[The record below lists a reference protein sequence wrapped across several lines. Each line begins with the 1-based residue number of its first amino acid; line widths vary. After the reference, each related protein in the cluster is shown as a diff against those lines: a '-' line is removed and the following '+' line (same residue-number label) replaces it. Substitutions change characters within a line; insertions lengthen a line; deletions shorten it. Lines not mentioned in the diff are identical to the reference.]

1 MSAGSSSGA
10 SSSHDGE
17 DDSQSGRGS
26 LEGDEMEAMSH
37 VSDASSHKTHSMR
50 GWAAKIHDKICIGE
64 TESLPVMS
72 HRSAVNSMCQLRN
85 LLIEKGG
92 TADRDCRMLL
102 LFSGI
107 SVQRR
112 VALGSDGAELE
123 DLTVS
128 LALLFMLQVLC
139 EGDGLREPSPEPMDT
154 GHGGEMSP
162 SLVQNA
168 ATEANVDVEMAPKA
182 HTAVTAKGQLEQWH
196 KITLLER
203 MSDATAASD
212 SSWGRILQPSP
223 DTICRACIQEGAR
236 LGTNGT
242 LPQVIGL
249 ATEFFRCST
258 LLLQYNMLNDCPED
272 DMSFL
277 SLGSVDLMMRV
288 NEDMKRQKLAAVADA
303 GESEAGQQVLRDMI
317 LSFTLPQSVVGVR
330 RTPLLGREPNR
341 IATEQHT
348 AILGEAHEAAMRG
361 AEWSWSDDP
370 KEVHKMCALLAGLC
384 ILLGGRS
391 GSADLVRKNDAFR
404 GRVQLPFLETMTPAP
419 GLKRLGLIPH
429 RNEWL
434 VYTVDKKQRVKVNMK
449 SSGFE
454 GLCEAVLMITSDL
467 QT

>member
-1 MSAGSSSGA
+1 MDDA
-10 SSSHDGE
+10 SKI
-17 DDSQSGRGS
+17 
-26 LEGDEMEAMSH
+26 
-37 VSDASSHKTHSMR
+37 SDVSSHKRRSMR
-50 GWAAKIHDKICIGE
+50 GWAAKIHEKICLGE
-64 TESLPVMS
+64 TEALPVKG
-72 HRSAVNSMCQLRN
+72 HRSAVNCMCELRN
-85 LLIEKGG
+85 LLIERGG
-92 TADRDCRMLL
+92 TTDRDCRMLL

-112 VALGSDGAELE
+112 IALGSDGAELE

-139 EGDGLREPSPEPMDT
+139 EGDSLREPSPEPMDT
-154 GHGGEMSP
+154 GHDGDMSP

-168 ATEANVDVEMAPKA
+168 SSEVSAVTPAKDNVEQAPKA
-182 HTAVTAKGQLEQWH
+182 HVTVTAQGQLEQWNN
-196 KITLLER
+196 ITLLDR
-203 MSDATAASD
+203 MNEAATAGN
-212 SSWGRILQPSP
+212 SSWGRIMQPSP
-223 DTICRACIQEGAR
+223 ESICRACIQEAAR
-236 LGTNGT
+236 LGLNGS
-242 LPQVIGL
+242 LPAVIAL
-249 ATEFFRCST
+249 ATQFFRCST

-272 DMSFL
+272 DMAFL
-277 SLGSVDLMMRV
+277 SLGSVNFMVRV
-288 NEDMKRQKLAAVADA
+288 NEDLKRQKLAAVADA
-303 GESEAGQQVLRDMI
+303 GESEAGQQVLRDLI

-341 IATEQHT
+341 IATEQYT
-348 AILGEAHEAAMRG
+348 VILGEAHEAAMRG

-370 KEVHKMCALLAGLC
+370 KEVHKMCALLSGLC

-449 SSGFE
+449 DRGFE